1 MDPAPPES
9 FQTGRRNEREE
20 RSPVRGR
27 AMDLKKRRKILEKKK
42 TIHDLIKKASS
53 IVDPLSPFDS
63 FRRYQ
68 SNDLSV
74 YLESCRGDR
83 LSSSVKQYI
92 QKLLKTN
99 MEGFYGS
106 DWRIQAK
113 VKRKE
118 MSSVDAHY
126 IFVLE
131 LRYSKSYET
140 SARRTCME
148 RCNQIAGFVH
158 YRFTVEEEVPVL
170 YVYEIQLES
179 RVQGKGLGDYLM
191 QLIERIASKNRM
203 SAIVL
208 TVLTSNALAMSF
220 YMSKLGYR
228 ISSISPSE
236 ANLPTLSVKYEI
248 LCKTFDSEAKSVL
261 ENDEEPTND

>member
-131 LRYSKSYET
+131 LRYK
-140 SARRTCME
+140 
-148 RCNQIAGFVH
+148 
-158 YRFTVEEEVPVL
+158 EEVPVL

-261 ENDEEPTND
+261 EKNDEEPTND